1 MLMFNIGDFLGK
13 FIPAKATV
21 KSMGVT
27 YLISIVFPIITIY
40 YYAFLYFTN
49 QGSWIQNQ
57 KL

>member
-1 MLMFNIGDFLGK
+1 MFNTGDFLGK

-40 YYAFLYFTN
+40 YYAYLYFTN
-49 QGSWIQNQ
+49 EGSWI
-57 KL
+57 